1 MNRVALSL
9 IAAAM
14 AARAATTP
22 RAPTSIQPFEA
33 LPAPDHT
40 VRATDLAWL
49 DNGKVTIAVGS
60 SSEVEAAITA
70 PHFQVAYGQ
79 RTLEVDDP
87 ETGLYG
93 YRRTDRPL
101 HLSTAIS
108 LSQVGLGGDAFDF
121 ALGAAFA
128 RDKRRFDTIT
138 AQTGAAGI
146 RQSVDLSAAIRLGA
160 WRATGGMLDAFDLQS
175 DPGTT
180 SDPRLAFDLGRLED
194 DAPQFG
200 ARFEFP
206 LRIGG
211 EAGLRLGVGREFRQA
226 LHFSAEIGTTYREQT
241 DTSTGTSDRKLVR
254 RSLEA
259 SIGTSLKF
267 RPRQASD
274 PDWIR
279 ALADPLGGSGAE
291 WLLRDM
297 QIGVQGTWDL
307 VQGAGRGAVTL
318 GRDF

>member
-1 MNRVALSL
+1 V
-9 IAAAM
+9 
-14 AARAATTP
+14 
-22 RAPTSIQPFEA
+22 
-33 LPAPDHT
+33 T
-40 VRATDLAWL
+40 V
-49 DNGKVTIAVGS
+49 AVGS

-87 ETGLYG
+87 ETGN
-93 YRRTDRPL
+93 YRYERTDRPL
-101 HLSTAIS
+101 HLSTAIA

-121 ALGAAFA
+121 AVGASFA

-146 RQSVDLSAAIRLGA
+146 RQSADLSAAVRLGA
-160 WRATGGMLDAFDLQS
+160 WRATGSLLDALDLQS
-175 DPGTT
+175 DPGTS

-200 ARFEFP
+200 ARFEYP

-211 EAGLRLGVGREFRQA
+211 EAGLRIGVGREFRQA

-241 DTSTGTSDRKLVR
+241 DTSTSERKLVR

-259 SIGTSLKF
+259 AIGTSLKF

-279 ALADPLGGSGAE
+279 VLVDPLAGSGAE
-291 WLLRDM
+291 WLLRDL
-297 QIGVQGTWDL
+297 QIGVQGSWDL

>member
-1 MNRVALSL
+1 MNRTTVSL
-9 IAAAM
+9 IAAVMTAG
-14 AARAATTP
+14 ATRAATTL
-22 RAPTSIQPFEA
+22 RAPTAIQPFQA
-33 LPAPDHT
+33 LPGPDHT
-40 VRATDLAWL
+40 VRPTDLAWL
-49 DNGKVTIAVGS
+49 DNGKVNIAVGS

-79 RTLEVDDP
+79 RTLEIDDP
-87 ETGLYG
+87 ETGFYG

-101 HLSTAIS
+101 HLSTAIA
-108 LSQVGLGGDAFDF
+108 LSQVGLGGDFFDL
-121 ALGAAFA
+121 ALGASFE

-138 AQTGAAGI
+138 TETGSAGI
-146 RQSVDLSAAIRLGA
+146 RQSADLSAAIRLGA
-160 WRATGGMLDAFDLQS
+160 WRATGSILDAVDIQS
-175 DPGTT
+175 DAGTT
-180 SDPRLAFDLGRLED
+180 SDPRMAFDLGRLED
-194 DAPQFG
+194 GAPQFG

-241 DTSTGTSDRKLVR
+241 DTTAHDRSWMR

-259 SIGTSLKF
+259 SIGTSLRF
-267 RPRQASD
+267 RPRQTSD
-274 PDWIR
+274 PDWIQV
-279 ALADPLGGSGAE
+279 LVDPFGGSSGRI
-291 WLLRDM
+291 LRDM

-307 VQGAGRGAVTL
+307 VHAGRGALTL